1 MTNKNISWYTE
12 FNKKE
17 GEKQDDISVKRC
29 TRGIQK
35 SGEII
40 SKRSARNRNNARSEN
55 GGYKAML
62 KAYTNLEDTAFEVL
76 YDEETETT
84 GKSVKRE
91 IVNARGLFY

>member
-1 MTNKNISWYTE
+1 
-12 FNKKE
+12 
-17 GEKQDDISVKRC
+17 
-29 TRGIQK
+29 
-35 SGEII
+35 
-40 SKRSARNRNNARSEN
+40 
-55 GGYKAML
+55 ML

>member
-1 MTNKNISWYTE
+1 MIFQLKDVQEEFKRVEKLFQREVPETE
-12 FNKKE
+12 TMPEAK
-17 GEKQDDISVKRC
+17 
-29 TRGIQK
+29 
-35 SGEII
+35 
-40 SKRSARNRNNARSEN
+40 N